1 MAQILVR
8 GLTDDVVERLKIR
21 AQAHGRSVEGE
32 VRSILESAS
41 GFSEEQVRE
50 VLAKWEER
58 FAGRRFSDSC
68 ELLAEDRNR

>member
-8 GLTDDVVERLKIR
+8 GLAEDVVARLKLR

-41 GFSEEQVRE
+41 GFSMEQARE
-50 VLAKWEER
+50 VAAKWQER
-58 FAGRRFSDSC
+58 FSGRKFTESC
-68 ELLAEDRNR
+68 DLLAEDRNR